1 MTTLLLCS
9 ESPLEPALAGSALL
23 RDGLLRIHATRL
35 EEARVMAIAARPE
48 LVLVDADLPRGLEA
62 VAALRQDPTTRPLS
76 IAVLVRRAFET
87 RDVAFL
93 DAGANAV
100 LPLPPGREFDLR
112 LGRLLRVPLRHE
124 ARLPVRLSVDSLR
137 SDAAQDARAQTLNL
151 SESGMFLEASVPLRV
166 GDEIAFALRLG
177 RRGAAVGGSGRIV
190 RQPRDTCYGVE
201 FRALAGEG
209 RQRIGQFIARAGL

>member
-23 RDGLLRIHATRL
+23 RDGLLRVHASRL
-35 EEARVMAIAARPE
+35 EEAHMMAIAAHPG
-48 LVLVDADLPRGLEA
+48 LVLVDAELPCGLEL

-100 LPLPPGREFDLR
+100 LPLPPARDFDLR
-112 LGRLLRVPLRHE
+112 LGRLLGVPLRRE

-137 SDAAQDARAQTLNL
+137 NDAVQDARALTLNL
-151 SESGMFLEASVPLRV
+151 SESGMFLEASAPLRV

-177 RRGAAVGGSGRIV
+177 RRGAAVGGSGRVV
-190 RQPRDTCYGVE
+190 RQPQGTRYGVE

-209 RQRIGQFIARAGL
+209 RQRIGQFIAQHA